1 MADISFQ
8 EEDQMLAPRA
18 AAAPKAPGG
27 LIGLVIKT
35 GLAKDEKGA
44 NTVLIIVGVIAA
56 VSAVAIFMLGGSST
70 PPEPVNVYV
79 PAP

>member
-8 EEDQMLAPRA
+8 EEDQTLAPRI
-18 AAAPKAPGG
+18 APVQKQGG

-56 VSAVAIFMLGGSST
+56 VSAVAIFMLGGPNT

>member
-18 AAAPKAPGG
+18 VAPKQAGG
-27 LIGLVIKT
+27 LIGLVIKL

-44 NTVLIIVGVIAA
+44 NMVLIIVGVIAA
-56 VSAVAIFMLGGSST
+56 VAAVSIFMLGGPST
-70 PPEPVNVYV
+70 PPQPVNVYV